1 MEPDSSGVAT
11 FEKGVGFVAVTGAGG
26 SVAPAVAVH
35 FLETGHTVA
44 LFDRQGKEERIVA
57 REQRFTQ
64 AAEEGRL
71 VAVGADLSSE
81 GAARKAFEDTSR
93 RLGHCHTLINL
104 AGGFAMGLA
113 QEAQGAD
120 LEHMLD
126 VNLRSAVNATSAV
139 LPAMLDQGSGH
150 VLAIGAG
157 AALSPAPGKSAYA
170 AAKAAVAAY
179 FGALAAE
186 VGKRGVGV
194 AVLHPMGTI
203 DTQANRDAMP
213 DADPSNWITVAAM
226 VEAVHYLATRP
237 AGGRVHELR
246 LHAV

>member
-1 MEPDSSGVAT
+1 M
-11 FEKGVGFVAVTGAGG
+11 
-26 SVAPAVAVH
+26 APAVAAS
-35 FLETGHTVA
+35 FLEAGSSVA
-44 LFDRQGKEERIVA
+44 LFDRPGKQERILA
-57 REQRFTQ
+57 TTP
-64 AAEEGRL
+64 
-71 VAVGADLSSE
+71 
-81 GAARKAFEDTSR
+81 AFERAVRSGHLAVFGVDLASAEDTARVFRSASD
-93 RLGHCHTLINL
+93 RLGPCRTLVNL
-104 AGGFAMGLA
+104 AGGFGMRPAESAGL
-113 QEAQGAD
+113 AD